1 MKLYIVRHG
10 ETEWNTAKKLQGW
23 QNSDLTKKGI
33 RGAKLLRKR
42 LEDINFD
49 YIYSSP
55 QTRALET
62 AEYIKKEDE
71 KLIILD
77 EIKEMGFGE
86 WEGLEKEKLEIQYRE
101 EYYNFWN
108 KPHIYKTSGGE
119 SFEELYKRIEV
130 GLNKIIK
137 NGGENVLLVSHGVV
151 IKSIQSMVK
160 GHSLEELW
168 TPPFLENTSLTVL
181 ELEDDKLKMILDAD
195 TSHL

>member
-33 RGAKLLRKR
+33 RGAKLLRNR
-42 LEDINFD
+42 LEDIKFD
-49 YIYSSP
+49 FIYSSP
-55 QTRALET
+55 QTRAVKT
-62 AEYIKKEDE
+62 AEYIKKNNER
-71 KLIILD
+71 LIILD
-77 EIKEMGFGE
+77 EIKEMGFGK
-86 WEGLEKEKLEIQYRE
+86 WEGLEKEKLETEYRE

-108 KPHIYKTSGGE
+108 KPHLYKSEGGE
-119 SFEELYKRIEV
+119 SFEELYSRIEL
-130 GLNKIIK
+130 GLNKIIQ

-151 IKSIQSMVK
+151 IKAIQTIVK
-160 GHSLEELW
+160 GHSLEEFW

-181 ELEDDKLKMILDAD
+181 ELNNHKLSIVLDAD